1 MPSLPAFPPE
11 NRLPPEKNQSR
22 GLEISPLHRFREG
35 KCRDLVGG
43 GGLRF
48 PPRAETPAFSFFS
61 HRIYNRDEEV
71 DPGPSDPKGE
81 SFSGRGGGREEV
93 SPRLLLPP
101 PITSNPVVVFVFIH
115 SRQEQNQRCFF
126 CSIWNVS
133 SPSLPST
140 LVVDFGTFC
149 INS

>member
-1 MPSLPAFPPE
+1 MAAAVSVFLLVRRHQRF
-11 NRLPPEKNQSR
+11 LS
-22 GLEISPLHRFREG
+22 SPTEYTI
-35 KCRDLVGG
+35 
-43 GGLRF
+43 
-48 PPRAETPAFSFFS
+48 ET
-61 HRIYNRDEEV
+61 RQV

-101 PITSNPVVVFVFIH
+101 PITSNPVVFFVFFTH
-115 SRQEQNQRCFF
+115 VKNKPPCFF
-126 CSIWNVS
+126 CWTWNES